1 MNSFD
6 TYYDIRR
13 AVLDDIPLIMEFIG
27 QYWKENHIL
36 AVNRSFFE
44 YEMVQGE
51 NVNFIIAVSKQTG
64 RIEGIHGFI
73 PASQSQDKLF

>member
-44 YEMVQGE
+44 YEMVQGRMLILLLLFQ
-51 NVNFIIAVSKQTG
+51 NKQ
-64 RIEGIHGFI
+64 EE
-73 PASQSQDKLF
+73 